1 MKINLALT
9 SLMPILFLLG
19 CTSSPPVL
27 HATRALINESVVHTN
42 QNVIPLAFTQ
52 LIQSKPVGYQ
62 GSYKNIEFTLGKK
75 YTSALGEQCRELF
88 LNQQGQSSAQTR
100 QAMCKNS
107 QTDQWVMAPQVIKNK
122 NNTIS
127 FGA

>member
-27 HATRALINESVVHTN
+27 HATRALINEPVQQINSNVV
-42 QNVIPLAFTQ
+42 PLEFTQ
-52 LIQSKPVGYQ
+52 LIQTKPIGYQ
-62 GSYKNIEFTLGKK
+62 GRYKSIEFTLGKK

-88 LNQQGQSSAQTR
+88 LKQDQNSGQTR

-107 QTDQWVMAPQVIKNK
+107 QTEQWLMAPQVIKNK
-122 NNTIS
+122 NNAIS